1 MVSESVERLSRS
13 EIVKLKEEQDVFW
26 DAHHLYLRSN
36 EDMLG
41 QFCRRHGR
49 RLKAYPKIPSYAPAR
64 WVLRYRT
71 VYDIRV
77 EDCKSCLADQDRR
90 LVFNYS
96 DREGL
101 SDLYDY
107 GNFRYQVYYSASS
120 CNKT

>member
-1 MVSESVERLSRS
+1 MVFESISRLSRS
-13 EIVKLKEEQDVFW
+13 EIVKLKEEQDAFW
-26 DAHHLYLRSN
+26 DSYHSYIRST

-64 WVLRYRT
+64 WVLKYRS

-77 EDCKSCLADQDRR
+77 EDCKSCLSEQDRR
-90 LVFNYS
+90 LVSNCS
-96 DREGL
+96 VREGL

-107 GNFRYQVYYSASS
+107 GNYRYQVYYSAPS
-120 CNKT
+120 CN